1 MKQCKESNANNEIWV
16 KHENGYYGKLY
27 GKSSLTIYWG
37 NKEVIHTGFR
47 SINTAYELYEL
58 LTELPTFMKKFI

>member
-1 MKQCKESNANNEIWV
+1 MKQCNEIWV
-16 KHENGYYGKLY
+16 KHENGYYGILY
-27 GKSSLTIYWG
+27 GKSSMTIYWD

>member
-1 MKQCKESNANNEIWV
+1 MKHCNINNEIVV

-37 NKEVIHTGFR
+37 NKEVIHTCFR
-47 SINTAYELYEL
+47 SINTADELYDL